1 MGNRPFKKK
10 LRKNE
15 LETND
20 SNFSNLRYLPNE
32 ILLKIFDHLHIGDL
46 LRCAQTCR
54 RLRLAV
60 HDNFLWKKVNLS
72 NRPIVPDKLIK
83 WIFEH
88 GCEYLSISDQIA
100 GHLMLNETTKLKC
113 LNLARRQEKLANK
126 KFSGTTDILLTLLRS
141 CTVLEELELYCVNF
155 TGSRTFSIQGVKTL
169 KVLRLSYCKSG
180 GYKNR
185 QPLELDFIKQ
195 MIDQCLELE
204 ELSLYKTFLSE
215 DSIDYLVKNITPKVS
230 KLSLCT
236 SHWDTKVFDKQI
248 EVLVNRCNNLTEL
261 SLTGPGFTNDSV
273 NFIIKNLHSTL
284 LKLCLIK
291 TSVSLMKL
299 CELKAMKKLTVLDFY
314 SMAPVKVNIVELETF
329 RRINPHI
336 QLCYAMTILDKPK
349 WSSDNL
355 STYRRY

>member
-83 WIFEH
+83 WILEH

-141 CTVLEELELYCVNF
+141 CTVLEKLELYCVNF

-204 ELSLYKTFLSE
+204 ELSFYKTRLSE
-215 DSIDYLVKNITPKVS
+215 DSIDYLVKNVTPKLS
-230 KLSLCT
+230 KLSLYT
-236 SHWDTKVFDKQI
+236 IIRDAIVMDKYIQ
-248 EVLVNRCNNLTEL
+248 VLVSRCTNLTEL
-261 SLTGPGFTNDSV
+261 SLSGSGFTNNSV
-273 NFIIKNLHSTL
+273 NYIIENLQSTL
-284 LKLCLIK
+284 EKLCLFQ
-291 TSVSLMKL
+291 TRVGVMKL
-299 CELKAMKKLTVLDFY
+299 FELKAMKKLTVLDFY
-314 SMAPVKVNIVELETF
+314 AMEEVNIEDLDRF
-329 RRINPHI
+329 RRDHPHI
-336 QLCYAMTILDKPK
+336 QLCYAKCYLAKSS
-349 WSSDNL
+349 WSSDDL
-355 STYRRY
+355 STFRSY